1 MANDAPKAH
10 SGSKRSRFGQLA
22 GDGAKLGILL
32 APDVAADMGTMEPI
46 ALDLI
51 DLDPNNV
58 RKLKLDKS
66 DPRNVPADH
75 PDAEIMRQELDALE
89 ELASSINVHG
99 LNQAVGIY
107 RIGTRFRLV
116 WGERRYLAHRLLGRE
131 HIKANILRQ
140 PPASTVS
147 TQLAENM
154 FRSDLNL
161 AERVLAFDRLIA
173 ESQTTDK
180 PINSIRDLA
189 AATGLAFAT
198 ASRYLSIQ
206 RAHPDVRQAIA
217 AGRITKSKHALQL
230 SQVQDPEQRRSLIE
244 ALATGQELA
253 LPQVPENADASSD
266 STSSEPAGPTP
277 KRPVRP
283 RGNPRKFVKF
293 TLKSP
298 LSGSVVKTLVD
309 KVLPKQDAAAF
320 AKVDWTDIT
329 SVQSVLEQLI
339 HHIVRDL
346 EKSQGKSPKS

>member
-1 MANDAPKAH
+1 MSNDAPKAP
-10 SGSKRSRFGQLA
+10 SSKRHRFGQLA
-22 GDGAKLGILL
+22 GDGAKLGTLL
-32 APDVAADMGTMEPI
+32 SPDAAADMGTMEPI

-66 DPRNVPADH
+66 DPRNIPTDH
-75 PDAEIMRQELDALE
+75 PDAEVMRQELESLQ
-89 ELASSINVHG
+89 ELASSIEVHG

-107 RIGTRFRLV
+107 RVGTRFRLV

-140 PPASTVS
+140 PPTSTVA

-173 ESQTTDK
+173 ESQSTEK
-180 PINSIRDLA
+180 PINSIRELA

-217 AGRITKSKHALQL
+217 AGLITKSKHALQL
-230 SQVQDPEQRRSLIE
+230 TKVENPEERRAIID
-244 ALATGQELA
+244 ALAAGQEPV
-253 LPQVPENADASSD
+253 LPQVSEKPETPTN
-266 STSSEPAGPTP
+266 STPPQPVGPPP

-283 RGNPRKFVKF
+283 RGNPRKFVKL

-309 KVLPKQDAAAF
+309 KVLPKQEAAVF
-320 AKVDWTDIT
+320 AKVDWNDIT

-339 HHIVRDL
+339 HRIVRDL
-346 EKSQGKSPKS
+346 EQSQGKSPKS